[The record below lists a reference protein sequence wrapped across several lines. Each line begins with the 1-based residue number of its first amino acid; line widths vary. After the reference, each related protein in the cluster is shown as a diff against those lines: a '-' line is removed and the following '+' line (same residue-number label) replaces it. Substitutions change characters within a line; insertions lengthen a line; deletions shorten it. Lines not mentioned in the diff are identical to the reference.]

1 MAQNT
6 ETDMTGRTVVLT
18 GGTSGIGRA
27 TALRLAQLGA
37 TVALTGRD
45 PVRTRDTAAEIS
57 SATGAEVRPFTG
69 DLSSQA
75 EVRRLATDLLDSLP
89 HIDVLVNNAG
99 GYWNSRHVTVD
110 GLERTFAVNHLAPFL
125 LTALLLPRLLT
136 SADGRVV
143 TVASNAQAL
152 GRMDFDDLQ
161 GHRGYSGA
169 RAYNQ
174 SKLATVLFTYE
185 LARRLNGTTVTAN
198 ALHPG
203 VVRTAFGAEDPGRA
217 QRILV
222 PMARRFMMTPAQGA
236 ETSVMLASS
245 PHVRGTRGRFFV
257 RGTEKRSARRT
268 YDETAAA
275 RLWRASEALV
285 AVR

>member
-1 MAQNT
+1 
-6 ETDMTGRTVVLT
+6 MTGRTVVVT

-27 TALRLAQLGA
+27 TARRLAQLGA

-45 PVRTRDTAAEIS
+45 PVRTRDAAAEIS
-57 SATGAEVRPFTG
+57 ATTDADVRPFSA

-75 EVRRLATDLLDSLP
+75 EVRGLAADLLRALP
-89 HIDVLVNNAG
+89 RIDVLVNNAG
-99 GYWNSRHVTVD
+99 GYWSNRHVTAD

-125 LTALLLPRLLT
+125 LTDLLLPSLRD
-136 SADGRVV
+136 SDDGRVV
-143 TVASNAQAL
+143 NVSSNAQSM

-161 GHRGYSGA
+161 GERQFSGA

-185 LARRLNGTTVTAN
+185 LARRLAGTTVTAN

-203 VVRTAFGAEDPGRA
+203 IVRTAFGAEDPGRA

-222 PMARRFMMTPAQGA
+222 PVARLFMKTPAQGA
-236 ETSVMLASS
+236 RTSVLLAAS
-245 PHVRGTRGRFFV
+245 PHVRGTQGRYFAS
-257 RGTEKRSARRT
+257 GKEKRSAQRT
-268 YDETAAA
+268 YDVTVAA
-275 RLWRASEALV
+275 RLWRTSESLV
-285 AVR
+285 GMG